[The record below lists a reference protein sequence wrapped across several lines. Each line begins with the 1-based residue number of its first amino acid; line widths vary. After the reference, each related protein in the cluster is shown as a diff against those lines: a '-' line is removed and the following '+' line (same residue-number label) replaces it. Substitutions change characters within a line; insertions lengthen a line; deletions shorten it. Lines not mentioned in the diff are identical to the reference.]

1 MTKIMI
7 GVGLLALMAFWG
19 MGGGRLLGVM
29 MRFLWPLLLFYL
41 AYRVVKSMMGA
52 DVKKSVPPRAQG
64 KGWGPASAGSTA
76 GGGATVIEICPQCG
90 HEAGPSHRCAK
101 T

>member
-1 MTKIMI
+1 MI

-41 AYRVVKSMMGA
+41 AYRVVKSMLGA
-52 DVKKSVPPRAQG
+52 DAKKGVPPRSQA
-64 KGWGPASAGSTA
+64 KGWGPAGAASTT
-76 GGGATVIEICPQCG
+76 GGGSATVIEICPHCG
-90 HEAGPSHRCAK
+90 HEAGSGHRCAK